1 MMINSCRVWI
11 ISSLVLLSFTF
22 ISHSFLSQ
30 ETLEKQIPKNV
41 RIGLEHTTEGFQ
53 PCEPSIAIS
62 QKNPDIIIA
71 GSILDNVYRSTDGG
85 HTWKQKTLQSSYGV
99 YGDPCVVSSPNGDF
113 YFLHLSDP
121 EGKGWSSDM
130 LLDRIVCQHSSN
142 KGKSWS
148 DGGSIGL
155 EHPKDQD
162 KEWAVVTSDGET
174 IHACW
179 TQFDK
184 YDSHAIEDSTIILCS
199 FSDRKANHWSKP
211 VRISEKAGDCLD
223 DDETTEGAVPSVG
236 PNDELYVAW
245 AVDESIMFDRSYDGG
260 NTWLNQDIKAADM
273 VGGWAQT
280 VESIGRV
287 NGMPVTAVDLAPE
300 SKHNGRIYINWT
312 DDRNGADDLDVFLCY
327 SDNNGDSWSNPVRV
341 NDDGPGKQQF
351 FTWMA
356 VDPSDGSIH
365 IVFYD
370 RRAHNDA
377 TTDVYVASSFDGGE
391 TFVNQLVSETP
402 FLPQGKVFFGDYNNI
417 SAVDGHVRPIW
428 TREVDGILTIMTAI
442 IDF

>member
-1 MMINSCRVWI
+1 MKFCLKGLFFHFLFLCSFSVFAQSNNEA
-11 ISSLVLLSFTF
+11 LV
-22 ISHSFLSQ
+22 
-30 ETLEKQIPKNV
+30 PKNV
-41 RIGLEHTTEGFQ
+41 RIGLEVTTKGFQ

-62 QKNPDIIIA
+62 QKNPKIIVA
-71 GSILDNVYRSTDGG
+71 ASILDNVYRSTDGG
-85 HTWKQKTLQSSYGV
+85 HTWKQKTLESSLGV
-99 YGDPCVVSSPNGDF
+99 YGDPCVISSPNGDF
-113 YFLHLSDP
+113 YYLHLSDP

-130 LLDRIVCQHSSN
+130 LLDRIVCQHSQN
-142 KGKSWS
+142 NGKKWS

-162 KEWAVVTSDGET
+162 KEWAVVTSDGKR

-184 YDSHAIEDSTIILCS
+184 YDSHSPEDSTTILCS
-199 FSDRKANHWSKP
+199 FSDRKAINWSTP
-211 VRISEKAGDCLD
+211 VRISEIAGDCLD

-245 AVDESIMFDRSYDGG
+245 AVNESIMFDRSYDGG
-260 NTWLNQDIKAADM
+260 KTWLNHDINAADM
-273 VGGWAQT
+273 TGGWAQT
-280 VESIGRV
+280 VKSIGRV
-287 NGMPVTAVDLAPE
+287 NGMPVTAVDLAPD
-300 SKHNGRIYINWT
+300 SPNFGRIYINWT
-312 DDRNGADDLDVFLCY
+312 DERNGEDDLDVFLTY
-327 SDNNGDSWSNPVRV
+327 SDNNGDSWCTPIRV

-356 VDPSDGSIH
+356 VDPSNGGIH

-370 RRAHNDA
+370 RRNHDDA

-391 TFVNQLVSETP
+391 VFVNQLVSESP
-402 FLPQGKVFFGDYNNI
+402 FLPKGEVFFGDYNNI

-428 TREVDGILTIMTAI
+428 TREVDGVLTIMTAI
-442 IDF
+442 LDF